1 MPGMHACCQVCVRV
15 LLLCVAMKIDAV
27 VRTRNRDGQDQL
39 VFSIFSLERKSSR
52 LSGLTVLRVDL
63 VCMFP

>member
-1 MPGMHACCQVCVRV
+1 MCVRV

-52 LSGLTVLRVDL
+52 LTVLRVDL